1 MIDSEVDAHDFCFV
15 VLLAVRSALP
25 AKSHAPGV
33 VVRFVRAHWAQLDD
47 MTQTVLMRDIE
58 EHLRGVM
65 HPGQEKPWRGLRDWI
80 AVQWAAK

>member
-33 VVRFVRAHWAQLDD
+33 VVVDAARKA
-47 MTQTVLMRDIE
+47 LMGD
-58 EHLRGVM
+58 
-65 HPGQEKPWRGLRDWI
+65 K
-80 AVQWAAK
+80 